1 MTMTNLLGATV
12 TLSTLSGVIGESW
25 VPMLR
30 GTVRGVSPEMDCL
43 LVQVTH
49 GFAPEVPVVGSLIRM
64 PTYGGS
70 KERVTVY
77 EPPVAPE
84 TPEAEVH

>member
-1 MTMTNLLGATV
+1 MTMTNLLGATI

-30 GTVRGVSPEMDCL
+30 GTVRGVSPDMDCL
-43 LVQVTH
+43 LVQITH
-49 GFAPEVPVVGSLIRM
+49 GFSPEVPVVGALIRM